1 MPRKILIAD
10 DEKEARLLWS
20 AVAESEG
27 FSVVEATDGRAA
39 LDALQGD
46 DTFDVV
52 VLDVMMP
59 FLDGYEVLR
68 HMKEDSRL
76 KAVPVIISTAD
87 RTTQDLE
94 GIFSG
99 PGVFFINKSSGLEN
113 MRRGMARAAAA
124 SGHAPD

>member
-1 MPRKILIAD
+1 MPRRILIAD

-27 FSVVEATDGRAA
+27 FSVVEAPDGRAA
-39 LDALQGD
+39 LDELQGEEK
-46 DTFDVV
+46 FDLV

-68 HMKEDSRL
+68 QMKEDARL
-76 KAVPVIISTAD
+76 KSIPVIISTAD
-87 RTTQDLE
+87 RTTQELE

-99 PGVFFINKSSGLEN
+99 PGIFFINKSSGLES
-113 MRRGMARAAAA
+113 MRRGVAKAAAA
-124 SGHAPD
+124 SGDASN

>member
-1 MPRKILIAD
+1 MPRRVLVAD

-27 FSVVEATDGRAA
+27 YSVVEASDGRAA
-39 LDALQGD
+39 LDALNGD
-46 DTFDVV
+46 ETFDIV

-68 HMKEDSRL
+68 HMREDARL
-76 KAVPVIISTAD
+76 KSIPVIISTAD
-87 RTTQDLE
+87 RTTQELE
-94 GIFSG
+94 GVYSG
-99 PGVFFINKSSGLEN
+99 PGIFFINKSSGLEN